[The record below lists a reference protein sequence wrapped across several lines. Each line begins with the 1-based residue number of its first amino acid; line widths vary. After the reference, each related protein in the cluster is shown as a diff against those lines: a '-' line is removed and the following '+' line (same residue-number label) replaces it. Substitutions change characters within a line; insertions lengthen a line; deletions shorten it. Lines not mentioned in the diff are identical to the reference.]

1 MPTDDAYSV
10 WLPVIGRSLA
20 FFCLDRALQS
30 EPDKFDDV
38 LKKVKFLQNM
48 GLGLEDAAVVVGST
62 AASVRELMRYH
73 GTKGRKKNGASK
85 KKARRR

>member
-1 MPTDDAYSV
+1 MPTDDVYSV
-10 WLPVIGRSLA
+10 WLPVIGRALA

-48 GLGLEDAAVVVGST
+48 GLSLEDAAVVVGST

-73 GTKGRKKNGASK
+73 RTKGSKRNGAKK
-85 KKARRR
+85 KKAHRR